1 MPWLLYWATYGDGT
15 PELQLPWTSNPLGSH
30 ELQLDGELTKFDL
43 CSSQELAIW
52 FIVQSSPAQEVVTAS
67 PVKSMI
73 IGQGGAKKPLVLYQP
88 KGLSLPDNEE
98 FKLLLKA
105 LSICLAHKDLVTT
118 VIQCSELNVEERW
131 MDVGGDLMLDG
142 GLRSVDQGTL
152 IPLYTVARPLAWCKD
167 PPHPEKRQ
175 EFKNISITLQEQKLV
190 TVLRLPSIVEA
201 HLCDERSACTTGGK
215 NTCNEIL
222 EAPLLLKK
230 CDVLREISPDEM
242 QKTRCEVESI
252 SQTLSIGLLEHIHTS
267 FLDASKDNHV
277 LGPGKLVKH
286 MVLTTIWLVPS
297 IDAQQPKSTV
307 GRMEMNKVDQLLLKV
322 LNHIQRKLDS
332 MLRPPIPKGPPFL
345 PSPPIPDY
353 NPWQGFRAIAEII
366 QKTPHA
372 DWGDNVTHL
381 QRIML
386 DTGAGVSRH
395 ELWLSARAAEEAK
408 WQRVLRDNPIV
419 DAQKTAL
426 NTSPKAPSM

>member
-1 MPWLLYWATYGDGT
+1 MSDLTLQLDLDTTLVKYGHALSMSLPIPQSYFYSNLTVVWNAHLPQTIWDAKVFCCSSDSGYSDMMVDIEPCPGCCTGPLMEMYMSGT

-43 CSSQELAIW
+43 CSSQELALGDYGISSVHN
-52 FIVQSSPAQEVVTAS
+52 FIHHGNIFEDMQEYGIDSTDLAQEVVTAS

-175 EFKNISITLQEQKLV
+175 EFKNI
-190 TVLRLPSIVEA
+190 R
-201 HLCDERSACTTGGK
+201 
-215 NTCNEIL
+215 
-222 EAPLLLKK
+222 
-230 CDVLREISPDEM
+230 
-242 QKTRCEVESI
+242 
-252 SQTLSIGLLEHIHTS
+252 
-267 FLDASKDNHV
+267 
-277 LGPGKLVKH
+277 
-286 MVLTTIWLVPS
+286 
-297 IDAQQPKSTV
+297 
-307 GRMEMNKVDQLLLKV
+307 
-322 LNHIQRKLDS
+322 
-332 MLRPPIPKGPPFL
+332 
-345 PSPPIPDY
+345 
-353 NPWQGFRAIAEII
+353 
-366 QKTPHA
+366 
-372 DWGDNVTHL
+372 
-381 QRIML
+381 
-386 DTGAGVSRH
+386 
-395 ELWLSARAAEEAK
+395 
-408 WQRVLRDNPIV
+408 
-419 DAQKTAL
+419 
-426 NTSPKAPSM
+426 